1 MNLVNINFLGQK
13 IDLKQQ
19 LGSWFDD
26 GKELSQGQWQKI
38 ALARAF
44 FKDSEIII
52 LDEPNSALDTVA
64 EKEIFNA
71 FFNRAAEKIGIYISH
86 KLNPVRSAT
95 KVIVLRDGFVEG
107 MGTHDELLK
116 QCEIYKSLY
125 DAENEIIGDSVK

>member
-1 MNLVNINFLGQK
+1 ME
-13 IDLKQQ
+13 QQ
-19 LGSWFDD
+19 LGSWFDE

-71 FFNRAAEKIGIYISH
+71 FFKRATDKIGIYISH

-95 KVIVLRDGFVEG
+95 KVIVLSDGAVEG
-107 MGTHDELLK
+107 IGTHDELLK
-116 QCEIYKSLY
+116 QCEIYRTLY
-125 DAENEIIGDSVK
+125 DAENEIIGDRGE